1 MLVRGQRQVL
11 EGDTVHVSLGGA
23 AGNFVCFLLDAGN
36 KVPDGS
42 HVVVARGNGFRQVF
56 SFEGNGVQ
64 MTLSAVP
71 AAVQRIGVGFTST
84 LPLAA
89 SGKGVLSVQ
98 CGNFSDSYAFAPD
111 FSQEQDAVFLEV
123 YRKDGKWRFSVEAQ
137 GFSKGFSSLAEHYG
151 AAGFT
156 LPPASPMP
164 APVPPSPSPAPSPS
178 GSLSLSKV
186 TLEKRGEK
194 KLLSLEKK
202 EGQRIHINLNW
213 DSGAPTGAKKGFFSS
228 LFGGGSGDVDLDLGC
243 MFELQDGRKG
253 VIQPLG
259 GYLGSGS
266 EDPFIYLDKDDRSG
280 GASDGENMYILK
292 PEILRRVLVF
302 ALIYEGTA
310 RFSDVNGRLTIK
322 TSNEEITIRLDNPDA
337 GKRFCAVGLFE
348 NRGHG
353 LELSKEER
361 YFDNHQPCDEHYGF
375 GFNWKAG
382 RK

>member
-1 MLVRGQRQVL
+1 MLVKGQRQVL
-11 EGDTVHVSLGGA
+11 EGDTLRIVLEGGA
-23 AGNFVCFLLDAGN
+23 GEFVCFLLDAGN
-36 KVPDGS
+36 KVPDS
-42 HVVVARGNGFRQVF
+42 NHVAAERKNGLRQIL
-56 SFEGNGVQ
+56 SFEGDGVQ

-71 AAVQRIGVGFTST
+71 ASVQRIGVGFSSS

-89 SGKGVLSVQ
+89 SGKGVLRVQ
-98 CGNFSDSYAFAPD
+98 CGSFSDSYAFAPD
-111 FSQEQDAVFLEV
+111 FGQEQDAVFLEV

-137 GFSKGFSSLAEHYG
+137 GFPKGFNSLAEHYG
-151 AAGFT
+151 AAGFP
-156 LPPASPMP
+156 LPPASP
-164 APVPPSPSPAPSPS
+164 VPPSPVPSPS
-178 GSLSLSKV
+178 RSLSLSKV

-213 DSGAPTGAKKGFFSS
+213 DSGAPAGAKKGLLSS

-243 MFELQDGRKG
+243 MFELQDGQKG

-259 GYLGSGS
+259 GYLGSGN

-302 ALIYEGTA
+302 AFIYEGTA

-322 TSNEEITIRLDNPDA
+322 TSNEQITIRLDNPDA

-361 YFDNHQPCDEHYGF
+361 YFDGHKPCDEHYGF
-375 GFNWKAG
+375 GFNWIAG